1 VTSEVT
7 GVVVRL
13 GHKGCHAGNDTRA
26 PALNQPMRLL
36 LLQAFSDLPLAWP
49 PPTIQSGNQ

>member
-1 VTSEVT
+1 
-7 GVVVRL
+7 
-13 GHKGCHAGNDTRA
+13 
-26 PALNQPMRLL
+26 MRLL